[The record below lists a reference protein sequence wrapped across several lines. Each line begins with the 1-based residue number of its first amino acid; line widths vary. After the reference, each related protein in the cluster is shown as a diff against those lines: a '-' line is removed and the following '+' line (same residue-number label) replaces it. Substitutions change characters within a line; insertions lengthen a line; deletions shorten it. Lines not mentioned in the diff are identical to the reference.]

1 MVYRSSDTLIQ
12 HPSNAIGWRDAY
24 VSNGRQIDSLAHARV
39 FVYVRVCS
47 HYQSIHRRPELF
59 PVLQGSLASPNT
71 IVQARAALTIRHVM
85 TELSSKVLFTNRV
98 EFQTVQRTMPS
109 IDIEYDALERE
120 HLFESDTMMDM

>member
-1 MVYRSSDTLIQ
+1 M
-12 HPSNAIGWRDAY
+12 
-24 VSNGRQIDSLAHARV
+24 AHARV

-71 IVQARAALTIRHVM
+71 IVQARAALTIRHVT

-109 IDIEYDALERE
+109 IDIEYDGLEAFAVRNASTSSN
-120 HLFESDTMMDM
+120 LIRYMSMMNM

>member
-1 MVYRSSDTLIQ
+1 
-12 HPSNAIGWRDAY
+12 
-24 VSNGRQIDSLAHARV
+24 
-39 FVYVRVCS
+39 
-47 HYQSIHRRPELF
+47 
-59 PVLQGSLASPNT
+59 
-71 IVQARAALTIRHVM
+71 M